1 MSKTNKFSAYEL
13 IDKKKR
19 GEKLSNE
26 EIRWLIDSLM
36 NKSLPDYQMTAMLM
50 AMFLKGMNTEET
62 ASLTDA
68 MLYSGKTLNFPG
80 ENVIDKHSTGGIGD
94 KTSFILAPIAASC
107 GVMVPM
113 MAGRS
118 LGFTGGTIDKV
129 EAIKGYQTNLSLDKF
144 KELLIKNGLV
154 LIGQTEEI
162 APADKI
168 IYGLRDVTA
177 TIDSIPLITASIMS
191 KKLAEGANGIVMDIK
206 CGSGAFMKTK
216 AQAKK
221 LGDSI
226 MKTAA
231 RFNKKATVLLTDMNQ
246 PLGQMVGNSLEIIE
260 SVETLKGNGPK
271 DLTDLSIELAAHMI
285 LQAEKAKNLSEAK
298 IKARKSIEDGSALEK
313 FRLMITA
320 QGGNPSFIENY
331 KQLPQAQLKTEV
343 CASKKGFIKS
353 FENDQIGLALVEL
366 GGGRKI
372 KTDKIDFGVGF
383 CFHKRIGDPVK
394 KGEAILT
401 IYHNAN
407 QTEVVKKIDQQFQNQ
422 IIKISSSKTKGPALI
437 YQTMSLK
444 NAKKKKK

>member
-68 MLYSGKTLNFPG
+68 MLFSGKTLNFPG

-285 LQAEKAKNLSEAK
+285 LQAGKAKNLSEAK
-298 IKARKSIEDGSALEK
+298 IKAKKSIEDGSALEK

-343 CASKKGFIKS
+343 CSSKKGFIKS

-366 GGGRKI
+366 GGGRKV

-383 CFHKRIGDPVK
+383 CFHKRIGDAVK

-401 IYHNAN
+401 IYHNDN

-444 NAKKKKK
+444 NVKKKKK

>member
-19 GEKLSNE
+19 GEKLSKD
-26 EIRWLIDSLM
+26 EIRWLINSLM
-36 NKSLPDYQMTAMLM
+36 DKTLPDYQMTAMLM

-68 MLYSGKTLNFPG
+68 MLFSGKTLSFPG

-107 GVMVPM
+107 GVLVPM

-129 EAIKGYQTNLSLDKF
+129 EAIKGYQTNLNLEKF
-144 KELLIKNGLV
+144 KDLLLKNGLV

-216 AQAKK
+216 NQAKK

-231 RFNKKATVLLTDMNQ
+231 RFSKKATVLITDMNQ
-246 PLGQMVGNSLEIIE
+246 PLGKMVGNSLEIIE

-285 LQAEKAKNLSEAK
+285 LQAGKAKNLNEAK
-298 IKARKSIEDGSALEK
+298 TKAKKSIDDGSALEK
-313 FRLMITA
+313 FRIMISA
-320 QGGNPSFIENY
+320 QGGNPAFIENY
-331 KQLPQAQLKTEV
+331 DLLPKAKCMTQICST
-343 CASKKGFIKS
+343 KKGFIKS

-366 GGGRKI
+366 GGGRKV
-372 KTDKIDFGVGF
+372 KTDEIDFGVGF
-383 CFHKRIGDPVK
+383 CFHKRIGEPVK

-401 IYHNAN
+401 IYHNEN
-407 QTEVVKKIDQQFQNQ
+407 QTQTVEKIQDHFLKQ
-422 IIKISSSKTKGPALI
+422 IIQISATKSKAPSLI

-444 NAKKKKK
+444 KSKKKSH

>member
-1 MSKTNKFSAYEL
+1 
-13 IDKKKR
+13 
-19 GEKLSNE
+19 
-26 EIRWLIDSLM
+26 
-36 NKSLPDYQMTAMLM
+36 
-50 AMFLKGMNTEET
+50 
-62 ASLTDA
+62 
-68 MLYSGKTLNFPG
+68 
-80 ENVIDKHSTGGIGD
+80 
-94 KTSFILAPIAASC
+94 
-107 GVMVPM
+107 
-113 MAGRS
+113 
-118 LGFTGGTIDKV
+118 
-129 EAIKGYQTNLSLDKF
+129 
-144 KELLIKNGLV
+144 
-154 LIGQTEEI
+154 
-162 APADKI
+162 
-168 IYGLRDVTA
+168 
-177 TIDSIPLITASIMS
+177 
-191 KKLAEGANGIVMDIK
+191 MDIK

-285 LQAEKAKNLSEAK
+285 LQAGKAKNLSEAK
-298 IKARKSIEDGSALEK
+298 IKAKKSIEDGSALEK

-343 CASKKGFIKS
+343 CSSKKGFIKS

-366 GGGRKI
+366 GGGRKV

-383 CFHKRIGDPVK
+383 CFHKRIGDAVK

-401 IYHNAN
+401 IYHNDN

-444 NAKKKKK
+444 NVKKKKK

>member
-68 MLYSGKTLNFPG
+68 MLFSGKTLNFPG

-226 MKTAA
+226 MKTAV

-285 LQAEKAKNLSEAK
+285 LQAEKAKNLPEAK
-298 IKARKSIEDGSALEK
+298 IKAKKSIEDGSALEK
-313 FRLMITA
+313 FRLLITA

-343 CASKKGFIKS
+343 CSSKKGFIKS

-366 GGGRKI
+366 GGGRKV

-407 QTEVVKKIDQQFQNQ
+407 QTEVVKKINQQFQNQ

-444 NAKKKKK
+444 NVKKKK